1 MARFEDFL
9 SHLLLLEG
17 GWSDHPKDP
26 GGATNMGITKRT
38 FDAVARPL
46 LGIEPTLDNLRRLTR
61 EQASLIYRRI
71 YWDKLGVE
79 ELRDEDQVLAEI
91 YADFFVN
98 AGANAVIL
106 MQRCLNA
113 MNAAASPLSEDG
125 IPGPSTRH
133 ALLASDP
140 KELYRRYREGRIR
153 YYDDLVRRRPEL
165 QCFLKGWHSRVE
177 TFPQP

>member
-1 MARFEDFL
+1 MARFEPFL
-9 SHLLLLEG
+9 THLLLAEG

-38 FDAVARPL
+38 FDAVAGPL
-46 LGIEPTLDNLRRLTR
+46 LGVEPTLDNLRQLTR
-61 EQASLIYRRI
+61 EQAGLVYRRM
-71 YWDKLGVE
+71 YWDKLDVE
-79 ELRDEDQVLAEI
+79 DLHDEDQALAEI

-98 AGANAVIL
+98 AGANAVSL

-113 MNAAASPLSEDG
+113 MNPGAPPLAEDG
-125 IPGPSTRH
+125 VPGPSTRRV
-133 ALLASDP
+133 LLASDP
-140 KELYRRYREGRIR
+140 KELYRRYREGRLR

-165 QCFLKGWHSRVE
+165 ECFLKGWHKRVE